1 MGPELGT
8 LHSRDVLEATSDGIV
23 SVDTSGEVVSWNRA
37 AKALFGHDANASP
50 GGPFTA
56 LIPEWLDANAERELP
71 IAGAAV
77 ECVGWR
83 RNGTTFPAEVTCSS
97 MTSGGRRFTVATI
110 RDVTERRNAEEA
122 LRRSEELYRRIIE
135 TTHEGVCI
143 ADPDYRYTF
152 VNRRLSEMLGYRHG
166 ELIGMTVF
174 DLMDEAGGAAQRVR
188 IEHRRQG
195 KPASGELGLR
205 RKDGTEVWVL
215 FESHSI
221 FDDGRFQGVLSMLM
235 DISDRRRMEAR
246 LRQSE
251 SQLREAQEL
260 ANLGS
265 WEMDLTTQAVTR
277 SQQYTRMLGLPLD
290 EAGSQSAQVQ
300 DRIHPE
306 DRERVT
312 QDRDRSIRERTP
324 WTCDYRL
331 VVGGRVRLVHSQGA
345 VVLDAAGS
353 AVRMVGTVQDVTEKK
368 EAEARIMLADRLV
381 SVGTLALG
389 VAHEINNPLAS
400 ITANLDM
407 MAEGIR
413 QLPEAGTAALRE
425 LEEMT
430 VEARE
435 GAERVRKIVRGLK
448 TFSRGDE
455 AHPVALDLER
465 VLEVA
470 IDMAFN
476 TIRHRARLVKDY
488 GDAPAVVADEGRLG
502 QVFIN
507 LLVNA
512 AQSLSEGQVERNEI
526 RVVTGTFA
534 DGRALVE
541 VRDTGSGIPADVI
554 DRIFDPFFT
563 TRAVGVGT
571 GLGLSICH
579 GIVASLG
586 GELTAQSDGHKGS
599 VFRVLLP
606 AAPFDP
612 PAERVLLPSMRPEPV
627 HRARVLI
634 VDDDAVLARTLCRV
648 LQGQDVAVATNGRE
662 AFELLLTGRRFDVI
676 LCDLMMPVMTGMEL
690 HARITEKLPHLVESM
705 IFITGGAFTPA
716 TRAFLDQVSN
726 ECLEKPFDARNLR
739 ALVQRA
745 ARMRTASA

>member
-1 MGPELGT
+1 
-8 LHSRDVLEATSDGIV
+8 V
-23 SVDTSGEVVSWNRA
+23 
-37 AKALFGHDANASP
+37 
-50 GGPFTA
+50 
-56 LIPEWLDANAERELP
+56 
-71 IAGAAV
+71 
-77 ECVGWR
+77 
-83 RNGTTFPAEVTCSS
+83 
-97 MTSGGRRFTVATI
+97 
-110 RDVTERRNAEEA
+110 
-122 LRRSEELYRRIIE
+122 

-152 VNRRLSEMLGYRHG
+152 VNRRLSELLGYRPG
-166 ELIGMTVF
+166 QLIGMTVF
-174 DLMDEAGGAAQRVR
+174 DFMDEAGQIAQRIR
-188 IEHRRQG
+188 IEQRREG

-205 RKDGTEVWVL
+205 RKDGSEVWVL

-221 FDDGRFQGVLSMLM
+221 FDHGRFHGVLSMMM

-246 LRQSE
+246 LRHSE
-251 SQLREAQEL
+251 SQLSEAQEV
-260 ANLGS
+260 AHLGS
-265 WEMDLTTQAVTR
+265 WEIDLATQAVTR
-277 SQQYTRMLGLPLD
+277 SQQYKRMLGLPLD
-290 EAGSQSAQVQ
+290 EAESPSAQVH

-306 DRERVT
+306 DRDRAV
-312 QDRDRSIRERTP
+312 QDLERSIRERTP

-331 VVGGRVRLVHSQGA
+331 VVGGRVRLVHSRGA
-345 VVLDAAGS
+345 VVLDAAGL
-353 AVRMVGTVQDVTEKK
+353 ATRMVGTVQDVTEKK

-413 QLPEAGTAALRE
+413 QLPGPGTAAVRD

-455 AHPVALDLER
+455 AQPVALDLKR

-470 IDMAFN
+470 INMAFN
-476 TIRHRARLVKDY
+476 TIRQRARLVKDY

-512 AQSLSEGQVERNEI
+512 AQSFPEGQVERNEI
-526 RVVTGTFA
+526 RVVTRTLA

-541 VRDTGSGIPADVI
+541 VRDTGAGIPADVI

-579 GIVASLG
+579 GIVTSLG

-599 VFRVLLP
+599 VFRVVLP
-606 AAPFDP
+606 AAPYEP
-612 PAERVLLPSMRPEPV
+612 PLQEGRVASMRPEAN
-627 HRARVLI
+627 HRASVLI
-634 VDDDAVLARTLCRV
+634 VDDDVVLAKTLCRV
-648 LQGQDVAVATNGRE
+648 LQGQDVIVVTNGRE
-662 AFELLLTGRRFDVI
+662 AFELLRTGRLFDVI

-690 HARITEKLPHLVESM
+690 HAKITENLPHLVESM

-745 ARMRTASA
+745 ARKRAAPG